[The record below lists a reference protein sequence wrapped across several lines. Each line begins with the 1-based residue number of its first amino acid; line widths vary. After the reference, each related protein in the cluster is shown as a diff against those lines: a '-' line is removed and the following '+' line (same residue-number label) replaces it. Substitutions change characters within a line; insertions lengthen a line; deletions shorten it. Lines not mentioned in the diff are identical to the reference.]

1 VFIDAPSAGTV
12 GEIFEDEFNRL
23 SEGVVAVV
31 DGDQDATFSKS
42 DDVVFFIASYIGDE
56 SDVFI
61 DAPASC
67 VVTEVL
73 DCVKGLNAEA
83 VTKYDNS
90 VQAKSNNI
98 REAWASG
105 GY

>member
-1 VFIDAPSAGTV
+1 MLVDAPSAGVV
-12 GEIFEDEFNRL
+12 GEVFEDEFNWL

-31 DGDQDATFSKS
+31 DGDQDAIFPKS
-42 DDVVFFIASYIGDE
+42 DDVASFVASYIGDE
-56 SDVFI
+56 ADVFL
-61 DAPASC
+61 DTPATC

-73 DCVKGLNAEA
+73 DSVKGLNAEA

-90 VQAKSNNI
+90 VYAKSNDI

>member
-1 VFIDAPSAGTV
+1 MLIDAPSAGTV
-12 GEIFEDEFNRL
+12 GEVFEDEFNRL

-31 DGDQDATFSKS
+31 DGDQDATFPKS
-42 DDVVFFIASYIGDE
+42 DDVVFFITSYIGDE
-56 SDVFI
+56 ADVFL
-61 DAPASC
+61 DTPTSS
-67 VVTEVL
+67 VVTEVF

-83 VTKYDNS
+83 VTKYDDS
-90 VQAKSNNI
+90 VQAKSNDI